1 MRSDVTRE
9 SVIYQDILQET
20 AFSLVMR
27 LLRRRV
33 GTVPPVLQVKIQ
45 ALPLSALE
53 NLGEAL
59 LDFSRLGDLEAW
71 LRENTI

>member
-1 MRSDVTRE
+1 MRE
-9 SVIYQDILQET
+9 SVIYQDILQEG

-33 GTVPPVLQVKIQ
+33 GTVPPVLQVKIL
-45 ALPLSALE
+45 ALPLLVLE

-59 LDFSRLGDLEAW
+59 LDFSGLADLEAW
-71 LRENTI
+71 LTENTI

>member
-1 MRSDVTRE
+1 MRE
-9 SVIYQDILQET
+9 SVIYQDILQEG

-33 GTVPPVLQVKIQ
+33 GTVPPALQVKIQ
-45 ALPLSALE
+45 ALPLLVLE

-59 LDFSRLGDLEAW
+59 LDFSGLADLEAW